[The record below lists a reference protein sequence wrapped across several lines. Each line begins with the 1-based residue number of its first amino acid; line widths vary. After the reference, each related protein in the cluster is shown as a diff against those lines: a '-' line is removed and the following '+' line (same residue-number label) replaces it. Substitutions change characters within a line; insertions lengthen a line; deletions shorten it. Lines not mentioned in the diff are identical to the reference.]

1 MGVIAEIRDDIR
13 ATLER
18 DPAAT
23 SVLEVVLFYPGFH
36 ARMAHRVAHA
46 LQVRGVPLVPRGIM
60 HTARFLTGIEIHP
73 GAVIGRRFVIDHG
86 LGVVIGETAEIGA
99 DVTIYQGVTL
109 GGTSTRRVKRHPT
122 LRDRVVVGAG
132 AKLIGA
138 IEVGENAQIGAGS
151 VVVTNVPANATVV
164 GVPGHIVA
172 YRDDSN
178 GAIQRLP
185 DPEWERLND
194 LDQKVKH
201 VEELVRHLE
210 EHVDGLHAESHGGTN
225 GKGSAAA
232 TAGEKAER

>member
-23 SVLEVVLFYPGFH
+23 SGLEVVLFYPGFH
-36 ARMAHRVAHA
+36 ARVAHRFAHA
-46 LQVRGVPLVPRGIM
+46 LQRRGVPLVPRGIM

-210 EHVDGLHAESHGGTN
+210 EHVDGLHAESHQDGERRTRE
-225 GKGSAAA
+225 AAPA
-232 TAGEKAER
+232 DGFER